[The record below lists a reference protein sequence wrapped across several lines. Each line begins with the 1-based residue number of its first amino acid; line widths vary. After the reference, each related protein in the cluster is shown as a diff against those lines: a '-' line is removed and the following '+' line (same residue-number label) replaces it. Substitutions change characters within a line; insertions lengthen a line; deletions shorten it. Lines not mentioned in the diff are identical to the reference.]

1 MQIKIE
7 KNLSESELKQRGVLQ
22 WGIWEKEVSEFPWT
36 YSGEEVC
43 YVVEGKVE
51 ITPDGGETI
60 SIEAG
65 DFVTF
70 PDGMSCYW
78 KVLAPIKKHFN
89 FT

>member
-7 KNLSESELKQRGVLQ
+7 KNLTESELKQRGVFQ
-22 WGIWEKEVSEFPWT
+22 WGIWEKEVSEFPWA

-43 YVVEGKVE
+43 YVLEGKVE
-51 ITPDGGETI
+51 VTPEGGETV

-70 PDGMSCYW
+70 PDGMNCYW
-78 KVLAPIKKHFN
+78 KVLAPLKKHFN